1 VKVLAVDGNSLA
13 HRAWHAFAP
22 RDGGEPLSHAGE
34 PVFAVHGFFSMLAA
48 LVKLHHPTHV
58 VVGFDSRHN
67 ERKLRDSSYKGTRT
81 SADPDLYRQMQR
93 TEELLSAAGFL
104 THTAHGWEADDVIG
118 STAALTEVAGGRCVI
133 ATSDRDSFQLVSEH
147 TVVWRIANGVKNA
160 EEVNE
165 AWLHK
170 KYGVSGPGYLELAA
184 MRGDSS
190 DNLPGVAGVGEKTA
204 IAICALGPVLQTL
217 DAVKNEDPVVLTTL
231 KSAARKLLAG
241 EEALMHNMEM
251 MRIRRDLDIQLS
263 DGSLA
268 QLTTANVLRELTSAG
283 VPSAGS
289 QLARA
294 LSVAQ
299 SHF

>member
-1 VKVLAVDGNSLA
+1 M
-13 HRAWHAFAP
+13 
-22 RDGGEPLSHAGE
+22 
-34 PVFAVHGFFSMLAA
+34 FAVHGFFSMLAA
-48 LVKLHHPTHV
+48 LVKLHHPSHL

-67 ERKLRDSSYKGTRT
+67 ERKVRDGSYKGTRT
-81 SADPDLYRQMQR
+81 SADPDLYRQMRR
-93 TEELLSAAGFL
+93 TEELLKTAGFL
-104 THTAHGWEADDVIG
+104 THTAHGWEADDVVG
-118 STAALTEVAGGRCVI
+118 STAALAEAAGGRCVI
-133 ATSDRDSFQLVSEH
+133 ATSDRDSFQLVSER

-165 AWLHK
+165 AWLRK

-204 IAICALGPVLQTL
+204 VTICSLGPVLDTL
-217 DAVKNEDPVVLTTL
+217 EAAKNGDPAVLASL
-231 KSAARKLLAG
+231 KSAARKLVAG
-241 EEALMHNMEM
+241 EEALLHNMEM
-251 MRIRRDLDIQLS
+251 MRIRRDLNIPLT
-263 DGSLA
+263 DGALA
-268 QLTTANVLRELTSAG
+268 QLTAANVLRELTAAG